1 MPKKIMVVDDEP
13 YIARVIKFKLE
24 QEGYIVISANDGIT
38 GLNKI
43 REEKPDLVLLDV
55 MMPGMTGYEV
65 CQKIK
70 GDAELA
76 GIPVVILTAKGQ
88 ERDREQGFSM
98 GASDYITKPFSPNR
112 LLEPWCRGW
121 ASWRCRWWPPCS
133 RSPAPPRSS

>member
-24 QEGYIVISANDGIT
+24 QEGYTVISANDGIT

-55 MMPGMTGYEV
+55 MMPGMSGYEV

-112 LLEPWCRGW
+112 LLELVKSIVGE
-121 ASWRCRWWPPCS
+121 AK
-133 RSPAPPRSS
+133 

>member
-24 QEGYIVISANDGIT
+24 QEGYIVISANDGVT
-38 GLNKI
+38 GLAKI
-43 REEKPDLVLLDV
+43 REEKPDMVLLDV

-65 CQKIK
+65 CQQIK

-88 ERDREQGFSM
+88 ERDREHGFSM

-112 LLEPWCRGW
+112 LLELVKSIVGEAR
-121 ASWRCRWWPPCS
+121 
-133 RSPAPPRSS
+133 

>member
-24 QEGYIVISANDGIT
+24 QEGYTVISANDGIT
-38 GLNKI
+38 GLTKI
-43 REEKPDLVLLDV
+43 KEEKPDMVLLDV
-55 MMPGMTGYEV
+55 MMPGMSGYEV

-112 LLEPWCRGW
+112 LLELVKSIIGE
-121 ASWRCRWWPPCS
+121 AK
-133 RSPAPPRSS
+133 

>member
-24 QEGYIVISANDGIT
+24 QEGYIVISANDGVT
-38 GLNKI
+38 GLAKI
-43 REEKPDLVLLDV
+43 REEKPDMVLLDV

-70 GDAELA
+70 NDAELA

-112 LLEPWCRGW
+112 LLELV
-121 ASWRCRWWPPCS
+121 
-133 RSPAPPRSS
+133 RSIVGEAK